1 MTDNQEKELFN
12 TLATLV
18 TGVNGI
24 QFDVKELKSDVHGLK
39 SDVQELKS
47 DVHELKSDVHG
58 LKSDVQEL
66 KSDVH
71 ELKSDVQDIKK
82 VQNEHS
88 RILKRLDAKT
98 DTIAEKVLT
107 NDKRLTAVEKDV
119 SDLRG
124 GIH

>member
-18 TGVNGI
+18 TGVNAI
-24 QFDVKELKSDVHGLK
+24 Q
-39 SDVQELKS
+39 
-47 DVHELKSDVHG
+47 
-58 LKSDVQEL
+58 
-66 KSDVH
+66 
-71 ELKSDVQDIKK
+71 SDVQDIKK

-88 RILKRLDAKT
+88 QILDKHSQILDKHSQILNRLDAKT
-98 DTIAEKVLT
+98 DTIAEKVMT
-107 NDKRLTAVEKDV
+107 NGKRLTAVEKDV

>member
-24 QFDVKELKSDVHGLK
+24 QSDVQDLKSDVR
-39 SDVQELKS
+39 
-47 DVHELKSDVHG
+47 
-58 LKSDVQEL
+58 
-66 KSDVH
+66 
-71 ELKSDVQDIKK
+71 DIKK
-82 VQNEHS
+82 TLKEHS
-88 RILKRLDAKT
+88 QILNRLDAKT
-98 DTIAEKVLT
+98 DSIAERVMI

-119 SDLRG
+119 ADLRS